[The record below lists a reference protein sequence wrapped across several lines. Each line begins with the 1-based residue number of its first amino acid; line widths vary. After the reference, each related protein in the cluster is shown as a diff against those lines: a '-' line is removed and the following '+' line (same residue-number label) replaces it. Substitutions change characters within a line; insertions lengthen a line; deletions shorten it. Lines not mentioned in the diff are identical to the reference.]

1 MSPTLR
7 WTLILPAAIAAW
19 YAALFI
25 GIALYQGVETLCAP
39 DQVESGH
46 CFAPWFLTASNAL
59 IVFGAG
65 LAAVFVM
72 LACTLLAP
80 AHKREVAIATF
91 VLGALVAIS
100 MGWKL
105 AIAPMLS
112 AIVAGAIV
120 LVILL
125 RRYPS
130 LSRPN
135 KSLERTRDG

>member
-1 MSPTLR
+1 MSPVLR
-7 WTLILPAAIAAW
+7 WILILPAAIATW
-19 YAALFI
+19 YATLFT
-25 GIALYQGVETLCAP
+25 GIALYQGVEALCPP

-59 IVFGAG
+59 IVFGAA
-65 LAAVFVM
+65 LAAVLVMFVS
-72 LACTLLAP
+72 ASLAP
-80 AHKREVAIATF
+80 AHKRQVAIATF
-91 VLGALVAIS
+91 ALGTLVAIS

-105 AIAPMLS
+105 AVAPMLG

-125 RRYPS
+125 RRYAS

-135 KSLERTRDG
+135 KSLEQTREG